1 MWCLSSLPMTS
12 RQYISSEDSNFSLYA
27 RGCPNFPSMVWHLPQ
42 WHLHYYIRCLQCHTP
57 WGKFIWTNIYRN
69 NRADHTKPHCISPTF
84 TPLLIHIS
92 PALLVILLLFTLSYF
107 YVYYLSF
114 YIYYLKHQVV
124 LYSYIRLVFD
134 SGH

>member
-1 MWCLSSLPMTS
+1 MP
-12 RQYISSEDSNFSLYA
+12 IFPANDFSLIYLI
-27 RGCPNFPSMVWHLPQ
+27 RRLKLFSLCPRVPKFSINGVTPPSI
-42 WHLHYYIRCLQCHTP
+42 WHLHYYIWCLQFHTP

-69 NRADHTKPHCISPTF
+69 NRANHTKPHCISPTF

-92 PALLVILLLFTLSYF
+92 PALPVILLLFTLSYF